1 MGSGL
6 VYEWGVWSIDGEW
19 NMYGEGEGEGE
30 GGFVDG
36 FEVEL
41 WSVEWF
47 EDMESGLEIWRYVPR
62 IMYAPRDF
70 ELLGLGR
77 GDWESWKDGWMG
89 VSGCGKGKGREGKG
103 NLTLFFYSILCDG

>member
-36 FEVEL
+36 FEVDCGV
-41 WSVEWF
+41 W
-47 EDMESGLEIWRYVPR
+47 SGLKIWRVVWRYGD
-62 IMYAPRDF
+62 MYP
-70 ELLGLGR
+70 GLCMHPAISSSW
-77 GDWESWKDGWMG
+77 DWEGGIGKVGKMGGWG
-89 VSGCGKGKGREGKG
+89 
-103 NLTLFFYSILCDG
+103 